1 MSDTIFEIV
10 GAGRKPIPHHE
21 RHKERIFIGSAVLQY
36 GKRIGCDTAKELCRR
51 TRISAP
57 IISALIGGREHN
69 SITVGIMQR
78 VAVVISCDLRLTDEA
93 EEHFDVIPSTME
105 ELFNIGIVPRF
116 IPRQ

>member
-1 MSDTIFEIV
+1 
-10 GAGRKPIPHHE
+10 
-21 RHKERIFIGSAVLQY
+21 
-36 GKRIGCDTAKELCRR
+36 
-51 TRISAP
+51 
-57 IISALIGGREHN
+57 
-69 SITVGIMQR
+69 MQR